1 MKLSITNDIETQNNE
16 DQQQLDSS
24 TESAQPEENVAGVE
38 ESAVTLDSLC
48 VKKDTNKGSDHLTE
62 EDPSSASDEEDQSD
76 SKTRST
82 NYVKHVRVMI
92 FTIAFIAGLVLCCID
107 NIGDNMISQTLGIAI
122 WISALW
128 LTELVPLV
136 VTALMPLFLFPMF
149 GIVSS
154 GDIAA
159 AYINNTIF
167 LFVSGMIMALALE
180 RWDLHKRLSFKI
192 LSWCGTKPSNLLFG
206 MMAVTFLLS
215 MFVSNTATALMMV
228 PNAISVCDSLERR
241 SRSQGS
247 NGESQRFG
255 TAVMLGIAYAANV
268 GGMASLIGTPPN
280 LIFQAQMKVIFPAAP
295 EITFAQW
302 LFFGLPIGL
311 VVVIFTWVYLRVIYL
326 RNLKGGIA
334 NRQIF
339 VDEYTAMGPWTLEQ
353 TMVGTLFGMLAILWI
368 FRQDL
373 DFSSFTI
380 PGWSNLFPE
389 ADYISDATIGMCFAV
404 LMFLIPARPSMLP
417 GAPEGADT
425 KRSTTLMDWKTA
437 NKMPYDIIFLFGGGF
452 ALAEA
457 FVSSGLSTYLGD
469 TLGDME
475 VSLPAQ
481 VFLITFF
488 ISFITCL
495 TSNTATSSIM
505 IPIAASMAVGAEVSP
520 YTFMIPTAMACSCAF
535 CLPVATPPNMVVF
548 ASGRL
553 AMVEMMRVGVLLN
566 VLCSV
571 LILGATFTIIPAVL
585 GVDADEFPDWA
596 ATPAM

>member
-1 MKLSITNDIETQNNE
+1 METKP
-16 DQQQLDSS
+16 QLD
-24 TESAQPEENVAGVE
+24 EEQPEELADNSVE
-38 ESAVTLDSLC
+38 QDSERTHDVTLMDNSDEHLGI
-48 VKKDTNKGSDHLTE
+48 VKKDANTLTSHLTAE
-62 EDPSSASDEEDQSD
+62 FSSGSSDTDGDAEDIE
-76 SKTRST
+76 SKSNHAKYTRIVVFS
-82 NYVKHVRVMI
+82 
-92 FTIAFIAGLVLCCID
+92 IAFIFGLVLCCTD
-107 NIGDNMISQTLGIAI
+107 KVGDKMISQTLGISV

-136 VTALMPLFLFPMF
+136 VTALMPLFLFPLF
-149 GIVSS
+149 GILSS
-154 GDIAA
+154 KDIAA
-159 AYINNTIF
+159 AYINDTVF
-167 LFVSGMIMALALE
+167 LFISGMIMALALE

-206 MMAVTFLLS
+206 MMTVTFFLS

-228 PNAISVCDSLERR
+228 PNAIAVCDALERQ
-241 SRSQGS
+241 SQK
-247 NGESQRFG
+247 EEDKEETKRFG

-280 LIFQAQMKVIFPAAP
+280 LIFQAQMEVLFPLAP
-295 EITFAQW
+295 EITFAEW

-311 VVVIFTWVYLRVIYL
+311 AVALFTWVYLRVIYL
-326 RNLKGGIA
+326 RNFKGEVA

-339 VDEYTAMGPWTLEQ
+339 VDEYTAMGPWTMEQ
-353 TMVGTLFGMLAILWI
+353 TTVGALFGTLALLWV
-368 FRQDL
+368 FRRDL
-373 DFSSFTI
+373 EFSSFTI
-380 PGWSNLFPE
+380 PGWSNIFPE
-389 ADYISDATIGMCFAV
+389 ASYISDATIGMCFAV

-417 GAPEGADT
+417 EAPEDADT

-437 NKMPYDIIFLFGGGF
+437 NRMPYDIIFLFGGGF

-457 FVSSGLSTYLGD
+457 FISSGLSAYLGD
-469 TLGDME
+469 TLGKMDM
-475 VSLPAQ
+475 SLAGQ
-481 VFLITFF
+481 VFLVTFF

-553 AMVEMMRVGVLLN
+553 AMVDMMRVGVFLN
-566 VLCSV
+566 ILCSV
-571 LILGATFTIIPAVL
+571 LILAATFTIIPAVL
-585 GVDADEFPDWA
+585 DVDADELPDWA
-596 ATPAM
+596 AV